1 MPDRVRISGLDYTVP
16 LTNADLPTVTPA
28 AGQTGAVARQ
38 IDAKIRDFISV
49 KDYGAVGDGVADDR
63 AAIQAAMNA
72 VGATGG
78 TLFFPQGVYSMRT
91 PGGSGST
98 TWSHCI
104 NATVALGK
112 DIFILGEGATIR
124 CDWNPPAGS
133 ARGTQIETL
142 FLLNTQGGFTL
153 IEGLTFDGNNLAIY
167 CCRINDGSGH
177 PVNNGN
183 DPYGRGEIT
192 VRSCRFVRGFK
203 KRTGSANLSQL
214 PTWNGGSGANFENI
228 ATGESTGMLIYCCC
242 KSVVVDGCVVAD
254 ISRERGA
261 GIPLTYGTCG
271 ITIMSFGTTE
281 AGSVTYYPP
290 RCVSVTNCHF
300 SNITSE
306 EPADVDTTVEWPV
319 DGGWFSWP
327 DGVRRSR
334 NVDCDGLKIFGGQPD
349 PDGPELTTR
358 DYVRTSASI
367 VGCSFVNC
375 RGRDIKIQND
385 ETVATGN
392 TSHLYIKPIL
402 GGGTRFNF
410 QTGCGICSN
419 NIFHFEETKD
429 ASGNRMG
436 DGNPF
441 WDENDSNWVGPAR
454 SSGSVISF
462 YTGSP
467 RIRAIT
473 VRDNHVFNNVDPG
486 VGKIGCFLDGSEDGS
501 FLASKKKVLMGTV
514 VGNKVVGRGA
524 MKYFSWITSRTNT
537 NGPPCYWNFCE
548 NMCSQIET
556 AFLAGQGGD
565 FANNSIVLRGN
576 VHSGTSPAVVK
587 HFVSPTPTASA
598 GGVYAAGAIA
608 PYFGNVSARDNIGI
622 GLPFHSRSGSA
633 SSCVTRMS
641 SFGDPSAE
649 GGVVSVQSSP
659 PLRSGGGSGGPVPK
673 GERYKFPARGFDM
686 RGRTFML
693 TSNFNINASM
703 MFTTNSS
710 IVIPIGRTTTPPS
723 SGQPGFLIDIHPTL
737 VDKTKTPPDPDPDA
751 QAGKLLI
758 YISSESD
765 SEAIQ
770 AGALATAKCS
780 HVNIVNNLESANASV
795 STRSFTL
802 FGFG

>member
-16 LTNADLPTVTPA
+16 LGNADLPLVTPA
-28 AGQTGAVARQ
+28 SGQTGAVARQ

-91 PGGSGST
+91 PGGSGQT

-104 NATVALGK
+104 NATVAVGK

-133 ARGTQIETL
+133 PTGTQIQTL

-153 IEGLTFDGNNLAIY
+153 LEGLTFDGNNLAIY

-177 PVNNGN
+177 PVNNSN

-192 VRSCRFVRGFK
+192 VRSCRFLRGFK
-203 KRTGSANLSQL
+203 KRTGPADLSQL
-214 PTWNGGSGANFENI
+214 PTWNGGTGLNFENI
-228 ATGESTGMLIYCCC
+228 ATGEATGMLIYCCC

-254 ISRERGA
+254 ISRARGA
-261 GIPLTYGTCG
+261 GVPLTYGTCG
-271 ITIMSFGTTE
+271 INIQSFGTTE

-290 RCVSVTNCHF
+290 RCVSVSNCHF

-306 EPADVDTTVEWPV
+306 EPADVDITLNWPV
-319 DGGWFSWP
+319 DGGWVTWP
-327 DGVRRSR
+327 DNQKRSR
-334 NVDCDGLKIFGGQPD
+334 NVDCDGLKVFGGQPD
-349 PDGPELTTR
+349 PNGPDATTR

-402 GGGTRFNF
+402 GGGTRFSF

-441 WDENDSNWVGPAR
+441 WDENDSAWSGPSRNAA
-454 SSGSVISF
+454 SVINF
-462 YTGSP
+462 YTASP

-486 VGKIGCFLDGSEDGS
+486 VGKMGCFFDGSEDGS
-501 FLASKKKVLMGTV
+501 FDPSKKKVLMGTV

-524 MKYFSWITSRTNT
+524 MKYFSWITSRTSD

-556 AFLAGQGGD
+556 AFLAGQGGN

-576 VHSGTSPAVVK
+576 VHSGTNPAVVK
-587 HFVSPTPTASA
+587 HFVSPTPTQEA
-598 GGVYAAGAIA
+598 GSVYAAGAIA
-608 PYFGNVSARDNIGI
+608 PYFGNVSARDNVGI

-659 PLRSGGGSGGPVPK
+659 PLRSGGGPTGGFPSGEK
-673 GERYKFPARGFDM
+673 HKFPARGFDM

-703 MFTTNSS
+703 MFTTNTN
-710 IVIPIGRTTTPPS
+710 IVIPIGRTSGTLT
-723 SGQPGFLIDIHPTL
+723 SGQPGFQIEIHPTL
-737 VDKTKTPPDPDPDA
+737 VNKTTNPPATDPVPS
-751 QAGKLLI
+751 AGKLLI
-758 YISSESD
+758 YISLESD
-765 SEAIQ
+765 TEAIQ
-770 AGALATAKCS
+770 AGALATSTCS
-780 HVNIVNNLESANASV
+780 HVNIINNLESANANLSA
-795 STRSFTL
+795 RSFTL

>member
-1 MPDRVRISGLDYTVP
+1 MPDSVRISGLDYTVP

-28 AGQTGAVARQ
+28 APAAGAVARQ
-38 IDAKIRDFISV
+38 IDGKIRDFISV
-49 KDYGAVGDGVADDR
+49 KDYGAVGDGLTDDR

-91 PGGSGST
+91 PGGQGTT

-124 CDWNPPAGS
+124 CDWNPPSGS
-133 ARGTQIETL
+133 PRGTQIETL

-153 IEGLTFDGNNLAIY
+153 LEGLTFDGNNLAIY

-177 PVNNGN
+177 PVNNSN

-192 VRSCRFVRGFK
+192 VRSCRFLRGFK
-203 KRTGSANLSQL
+203 KRTGSADLSQL
-214 PTWNGGSGANFENI
+214 PTRSDGQGSTHENI
-228 ATGESTGMLIYCCC
+228 ATGEATGMTIYCCC

-261 GIPLTYGTCG
+261 GTPLVYGSCG
-271 ITIMSFGTTE
+271 IIIQSFGTTE
-281 AGSVTYYPP
+281 SGTVTYYPP

-306 EPADVDTTVEWPV
+306 EPADVDTAVQWPV
-319 DGGWFSWP
+319 DGGWVTWL
-327 DGVRRSR
+327 DNVKRSR

-349 PDGPELTTR
+349 PNGLEETTR

-375 RGRDIKIQND
+375 RGRDIRIQND

-392 TSHLYIKPIL
+392 TSHLYVKPIL

-410 QTGCGICSN
+410 ETGCGICSN
-419 NIFHFEETKD
+419 NIFHFEEAKD

-441 WDENDSNWVGPAR
+441 WDENDSGWSGPAK
-454 SSGSVISF
+454 SSGTVISF

-486 VGKIGCFLDGSEDGS
+486 MGKIGCFLDGSEDIN
-501 FLASKKKVLMGTV
+501 FPNPKKKVLMGTV
-514 VGNKVVGRGA
+514 VGNKVVGLGA
-524 MKYFSWITSRTNT
+524 MKYFSWITSRTSASAA
-537 NGPPCYWNFCE
+537 PECYWNFCE
-548 NMCSQIET
+548 NMCNQIEN
-556 AFLAGQGGD
+556 AFLAGQGGS
-565 FANNSIVLRGN
+565 FSVNSIVLRGN
-576 VHSGTSPAVVK
+576 VHSGTAPQVVK
-587 HFVSPTPTASA
+587 HFVNPTPTTSA
-598 GGVYAAGAIA
+598 GSVYNAGVIV
-608 PYFGNVSARDNIGI
+608 PYFANVSARDNVGI
-622 GLPFHSRSGSA
+622 GLPFHSRSGS
-633 SSCVTRMS
+633 SSNCVTRMS

-659 PLRSGGGSGGPVPK
+659 RLNSGGGADGPYPL
-673 GERYKFPARGFDM
+673 GSAYKFPARGFDI

-703 MFTTNSS
+703 MFTTDGNK
-710 IVIPIGRTTTPPS
+710 VIPIGRTTATPV
-723 SGQPGFLIDIHPTL
+723 SGQPGYQIDIHPTL
-737 VDKTKTPPDPDPDA
+737 VDTTASQARPYPDA
-751 QAGKLLI
+751 GRLLI
-758 YISSESD
+758 YITLEYD
-765 SEAIQ
+765 LEAIE
-770 AGALATAKCS
+770 AGALSTTKCS
-780 HVNIVNNLESANASV
+780 HVNIANNLDSAS
-795 STRSFTL
+795 STTQPRIFTL